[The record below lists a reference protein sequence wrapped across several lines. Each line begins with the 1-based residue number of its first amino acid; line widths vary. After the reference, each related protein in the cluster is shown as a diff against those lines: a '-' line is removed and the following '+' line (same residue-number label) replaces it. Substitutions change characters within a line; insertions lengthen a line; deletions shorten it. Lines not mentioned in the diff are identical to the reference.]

1 MSYKIVIG
9 TDGVMEPQPLS
20 PNEKFVGGE
29 STPLAV
35 TVGDFWQ
42 WAYSD
47 LISNTDRGI
56 LAEYIVAIALGIDD
70 TVRVPWGPY
79 DLVTPAGTK
88 IEVKSG
94 SYIQS
99 WNQSEHS
106 KIQFSIKK
114 TLEWIPSTNSF
125 GGERKRQSDIYV
137 FCHLSH
143 QTKED
148 INPLDLK
155 QWDFY
160 VIPTNTLDI
169 EMKNAG
175 SISLVRVKKFS
186 EKYSFRQLKSA
197 CDKACPK

>member
-99 WNQSEHS
+99 W
-106 KIQFSIKK
+106 K
-114 TLEWIPSTNSF
+114 
-125 GGERKRQSDIYV
+125 
-137 FCHLSH
+137 
-143 QTKED
+143 
-148 INPLDLK
+148 
-155 QWDFY
+155 
-160 VIPTNTLDI
+160 
-169 EMKNAG
+169 
-175 SISLVRVKKFS
+175 
-186 EKYSFRQLKSA
+186 
-197 CDKACPK
+197 

>member
-1 MSYKIVIG
+1 MSYKVVIG
-9 TDGVMEPQPLS
+9 ADGVIVPQPLS

-29 STPLAV
+29 STPLEA
-35 TVGDFWQ
+35 TIGDFWQ

-70 TVRVPWGPY
+70 AVRVPWGPY
-79 DLVTPAGTK
+79 DLVTPAGIK

-114 TLEWIPSTNSF
+114 TLEWIPATNSV
-125 GGERKRQSDIYV
+125 SYTHLTLPTIYSV
-137 FCHLSH
+137 
-143 QTKED
+143 
-148 INPLDLK
+148 
-155 QWDFY
+155 
-160 VIPTNTLDI
+160 
-169 EMKNAG
+169 
-175 SISLVRVKKFS
+175 
-186 EKYSFRQLKSA
+186 
-197 CDKACPK
+197 

>member
-9 TDGVMEPQPLS
+9 TDGVIEPQPLS
-20 PNEKFVGGE
+20 PDEKFVDGE
-29 STPLAV
+29 STPLEA
-35 TVGDFWQ
+35 TIGDFWQ

-70 TVRVPWGPY
+70 AVRVPWGPY
-79 DLVTPAGTK
+79 DLVTPAGIK

-114 TLEWIPSTNSF
+114 TLEWRPATNSF
-125 GGERKRQSDIYV
+125 GGERKRQADIYV

-169 EMKNAG
+169 EMKDAG

>member
-9 TDGVMEPQPLS
+9 ADGVIEPQPLN
-20 PNEKFVGGE
+20 PDEKFVDE
-29 STPLAV
+29 ENTTIISA

-47 LISNTDRGI
+47 LVSNTDRGI

-79 DLVTPAGTK
+79 DLRTATGTK
-88 IEVKSG
+88 VEVKSG

-114 TLEWIPSTNSF
+114 TLEWIPATNSF
-125 GGERKRQSDIYV
+125 GGDRKRQADVYV

-143 QTKED
+143 PTKED
-148 INPLDLK
+148 INPLNLGNGTFTSFL
-155 QWDFY
+155 Q
-160 VIPTNTLDI
+160 L
-169 EMKNAG
+169 
-175 SISLVRVKKFS
+175 SLIHI
-186 EKYSFRQLKSA
+186 
-197 CDKACPK
+197 

>member
-1 MSYKIVIG
+1 
-9 TDGVMEPQPLS
+9 
-20 PNEKFVGGE
+20 
-29 STPLAV
+29 
-35 TVGDFWQ
+35 
-42 WAYSD
+42 
-47 LISNTDRGI
+47 
-56 LAEYIVAIALGIDD
+56 LAEYIGAIALGIDD
-70 TVRVPWGPY
+70 CVRVPWGPY

-94 SYIQS
+94 SYLQS

-114 TLEWIPSTNSF
+114 TLEWMPAANSF
-125 GGERKRQSDIYV
+125 GGERKRHSDIYV

-160 VIPTNTLDI
+160 VITTNTLDI
-169 EMKNAG
+169 EMKGAG
-175 SISLVRVKKFS
+175 TISLARVRKLS
-186 EKYSFRQLKSA
+186 EKYYFKQIKGV
-197 CDKACPK
+197 CDNLTR